1 MKKLLLLGIIGL
13 ILSTNACSKV
23 DTELSNDSEYEY
35 NTHYSIGGIYT
46 QWVYWRESNYDDKP
60 DTGYIAGTARPI
72 DDIGIH
78 INLMDDSEFIP
89 DIPVD
94 GTDADISYAYK
105 KKNTPHYEI
114 VGKMTFRCAGY
125 NQPSGGIT
133 ISMDEDWQYAY
144 GQFEDMNGRTIFR
157 IIELYDEIPE

>member
-35 NTHYSIGGIYT
+35 NTHYSIGGIYI

-60 DTGYIAGTARPI
+60 DTGYVAGAATPI
-72 DDIGIH
+72 DGIGID

-89 DIPVD
+89 GIPID
-94 GTDADISYAYK
+94 GTWAKSDHAK
-105 KKNTPHYEI
+105 QWNTPHYEI
-114 VGKMTFRCAGY
+114 VGKMTFKCAGY

-144 GQFEDMNGRTIFR
+144 GQFEDMNGKTIFR
-157 IIELYDEIPE
+157 IIELYDDIPE